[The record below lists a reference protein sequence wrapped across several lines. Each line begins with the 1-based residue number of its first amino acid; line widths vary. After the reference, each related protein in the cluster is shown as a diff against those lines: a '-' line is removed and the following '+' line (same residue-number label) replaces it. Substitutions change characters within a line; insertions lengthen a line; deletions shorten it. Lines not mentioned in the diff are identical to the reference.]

1 MCILNLNVEP
11 KIGSKKRRTKLN
23 KQELLKTI
31 RNKRIMALSV
41 WFLDLVEAKDDDL
54 LLSPTRRAP
63 SILRLLLL
71 TESLLAVLC

>member
-41 WFLDLVEAKDDDL
+41 WFLDLVEAN
-54 LLSPTRRAP
+54 S
-63 SILRLLLL
+63 
-71 TESLLAVLC
+71 E